1 MRYTLPRRRMTK
13 VQNKMNRIQ
22 STVTFTLLS
31 LIPALAFSA
40 GNATEGQSKS
50 AVCHACHGANGKSTQ
65 PIYPN
70 LGGQHQDYL
79 SKTLH
84 GFRDG
89 SRPNA
94 IMNGFAANLSD
105 ADIEDI
111 AAWYAS
117 QSGLT
122 EIQDK

>member
-1 MRYTLPRRRMTK
+1 MTK
-13 VQNKMNRIQ
+13 FQFTI
-22 STVTFTLLS
+22 TVFLLS
-31 LIPALAFSA
+31 LTPAIAFSA
-40 GNATEGQSKS
+40 GNAAAGESKS
-50 AVCHACHGANGKSTQ
+50 AICHACHGPTGRSVQ

-70 LGGQHQDYL
+70 IGGQHQDYL
-79 SKTLH
+79 VKTLQ

-89 SRPNA
+89 SRQNA

-111 AAWYAS
+111 SAWYAS
-117 QSGLT
+117 QEGLT

>member
-1 MRYTLPRRRMTK
+1 M
-13 VQNKMNRIQ
+13 NKIQ
-22 STVTFTLLS
+22 STVAATLLS
-31 LIPALAFSA
+31 FVPVMAFSA
-40 GNATEGQSKS
+40 GNAAEGQNKS
-50 AVCHACHGANGKSTQ
+50 AVCHACHGPTGKSTQ

-70 LGGQHQDYL
+70 LGGQHQNYL

-89 SRPNA
+89 SRQNA

-117 QSGLT
+117 QQGLT
-122 EIQDK
+122 EIKDK

>member
-1 MRYTLPRRRMTK
+1 MSR
-13 VQNKMNRIQ
+13 VQNKMNKIQ
-22 STVTFTLLS
+22 NTVTVTLLS
-31 LIPALAFSA
+31 LIPAVAFSA
-40 GNATEGQSKS
+40 GNAVEGQNKS
-50 AVCHACHGANGKSTQ
+50 TVCHACHGATGQSVM

-79 SKTLH
+79 SKTLYN
-84 GFRDG
+84 FRDG
-89 SRPNA
+89 SRRNA
-94 IMNGFAANLSD
+94 VMSGFAANLSD

-122 EIQDK
+122 EIKDK